1 MQPSGPPRG
10 SMTQSWWYCTTARI
24 EKKPQF
30 LAPTTPSATHARLL
44 VALRY
49 TLVIC
54 QDQELASKCD
64 RGYSPEARGALLKIG
79 INKAEWN

>member
-1 MQPSGPPRG
+1 MKS
-10 SMTQSWWYCTTARI
+10 STTARI

-64 RGYSPEARGALLKIG
+64 RGYSPEAREALLKSVLIKPSG
-79 INKAEWN
+79 IRIVTLGKH